1 MCHFSRRTRIAFINI
16 FFRKQGLFIAD
27 LLTFICVFFLY
38 KKIESDF
45 NRLSDTDVINQI
57 IVARVW
63 NPAQSEPLCHES
75 LQTKEKNFTK
85 AV

>member
-16 FFRKQGLFIAD
+16 FFRKQGLFIADPFTAGSYPID

-57 IVARVW
+57 FYD
-63 NPAQSEPLCHES
+63 NSTNSHPLIG
-75 LQTKEKNFTK
+75 
-85 AV
+85 